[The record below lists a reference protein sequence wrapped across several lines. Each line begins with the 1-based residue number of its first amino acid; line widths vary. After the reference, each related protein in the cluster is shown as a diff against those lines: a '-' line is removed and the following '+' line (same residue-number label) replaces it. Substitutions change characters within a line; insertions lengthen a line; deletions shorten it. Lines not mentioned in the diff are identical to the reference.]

1 MLEDYCS
8 RSGHAL
14 RSSRPD
20 AGRFAIMQRFI
31 NPRAKRD
38 LVGRT
43 CLSNAAIARLAETH
57 RGMSEANG
65 MKKVRSHAT
74 I

>member
-1 MLEDYCS
+1 
-8 RSGHAL
+8 
-14 RSSRPD
+14 
-20 AGRFAIMQRFI
+20 MQRFI

-43 CLSNAAIARLAETH
+43 CLSDTAIARLAKTH

-65 MKKVRSHAT
+65 MKEVRSHAT